1 MLILVAIK
9 KVFLFATDI
18 YGQAVQ
24 KGSGSEA
31 ILKTIKVKVD
41 LEMRLQRKCLEL
53 LGATDMLLA
62 ASTVNFPNVG

>member
-1 MLILVAIK
+1 M
-9 KVFLFATDI
+9 
-18 YGQAVQ
+18 Q
-24 KGSGSEA
+24 KGSSSEA

-62 ASTVNFPNVG
+62 ASTVNIPNVG